1 MRCAGRI
8 QGEKLAGRMR
18 SALGISYTSG
28 ANRTG
33 CTQPV
38 YSSTYSWDARGEK
51 QSWWISTTAHGDFQ
65 PKKTLRQTAAVAGES
80 ICVRLGQPGRIVS
93 LAGIKCL

>member
-8 QGEKLAGRMR
+8 QGEKLAGRVR

-33 CTQPV
+33 CKACV
-38 YSSTYSWDARGEK
+38 YSSTYG
-51 QSWWISTTAHGDFQ
+51 
-65 PKKTLRQTAAVAGES
+65 
-80 ICVRLGQPGRIVS
+80 
-93 LAGIKCL
+93 